1 MVVADEAQF
10 YDEALT
16 AYTQGEYQNS
26 YLLLKEQTS
35 LMVQHQLSGR
45 HIK

>member
-26 YLLLKEQTS
+26 YLLLKQVLNTNPDH
-35 LMVQHQLSGR
+35 LP
-45 HIK
+45 